1 MDSPN
6 PEKINQDDESIRHAR
21 EALRIE
27 AESIFQLIPRVNHQF
42 SQAVDLIYRSKGRV
56 IVTGIGK
63 SGLIGKKIV
72 ATMTSTGTPAIF
84 LHPVEGLHG
93 DLGIV
98 TKDDVMIA
106 ISNSGETAELNPI
119 IDSMR
124 KIRVPLIAFTGRAD
138 SRLARGSDIVI
149 DVGVEREACPFNL
162 APTSSSTAALAM
174 GDALAVA
181 LIEKRNFNEKDFFRF
196 HPGGNLGTRLRARVK
211 DVMIGGKDIP
221 SVAEHA
227 SILTAIEVMDNNNKG
242 FVLVADEENHLRGIL
257 TDGDV
262 RRLVRGGTS
271 FLSSDVALHMTP
283 NPKTVGEDAS
293 VAETIEFMQRYEI
306 TTMVVVDHDQHIRGY
321 VHLHDI
327 LGRGGTLKITVSG

>member
-1 MDSPN
+1 MSCKV
-6 PEKINQDDESIRHAR
+6 ESSEEESIRQAK
-21 EALRIE
+21 EVLRIE
-27 AESIFQLIPRVNHQF
+27 AESIAQLIPKLDHNF
-42 SQAVDLIYRSKGRV
+42 SCAVDLIYQAKGRL

-106 ISNSGETAELNPI
+106 ISNSGETGELKLI
-119 IDSMR
+119 IES
-124 KIRVPLIAFTGRAD
+124 IRRIGVPLIAFTGRAD
-138 SRLARGSDIVI
+138 STLGLSSDVVI

-174 GDALAVA
+174 GDALAIA
-181 LIEKRNFNEKDFFRF
+181 LIEKRKFNEKDFYRF
-196 HPGGNLGTRLRARVK
+196 HPGGSLGARLRAKVR
-211 DVMIGGKDIP
+211 DIMIRGEDIP
-221 SVAEHA
+221 RVLEETSVLAAVEA
-227 SILTAIEVMDNNNKG
+227 MDKKNKG
-242 FVLVADEENHLRGIL
+242 FVLITDDSNHLRGIL

-262 RRLVRGGTS
+262 RRLVCRGVEFVHDPVGH
-271 FLSSDVALHMTP
+271 HMTL
-283 NPKTVGEDAS
+283 NPKTVSEDVSA
-293 VAETIEFMQRYEI
+293 AETIEAMQRDEI
-306 TTMVVVDHDQHIRGY
+306 TTLIVVDPDNVLQGY

-327 LGRGGTLKITVSG
+327 LGRGGTLKISLA

>member
-1 MDSPN
+1 MADTLNSV
-6 PEKINQDDESIRHAR
+6 KANQSDESIRHAK

-27 AESIFQLIPRVNHQF
+27 AESILQLIPKLDHHF
-42 SQAVDLIYRSKGRV
+42 AQAVDLIYRSKGRV

-119 IDSMR
+119 IDSIR
-124 KIRVPLIAFTGRAD
+124 KISVPLIAFTGRAD
-138 SRLARGSDIVI
+138 SRLGRSSDIVI
-149 DVGVEREACPFNL
+149 DVGIEREACPFNL

-174 GDALAVA
+174 GDALAIA
-181 LIEKRNFNEKDFFRF
+181 LIGKRNFNEKDFFRF
-196 HPGGNLGTRLRARVK
+196 HPGGNLGARLRAQVK
-211 DVMIGGKDIP
+211 DVMIQGNDIP
-221 SVAEHA
+221 SVPEHA
-227 SILTAIEVMDNNNKG
+227 SVRKAIEVMDNTNKG
-242 FVLVADEENHLRGIL
+242 FVLVADQENHLRGIL

-262 RRLVRGGTS
+262 RRLVRRGTP
-271 FLSSDVALHMTP
+271 FLSSEVMLHMTP
-283 NPKTVGEDAS
+283 NPKTVAEDIS
-293 VAETIEFMQRYEI
+293 VAETIEFMQQYEI
-306 TTMVVVDHDQHIRGY
+306 TALVVVDNEHHIRGY
-321 VHLHDI
+321 LHLHDI
-327 LGRGGTLKITVSG
+327 LGRGGTLKITVN